1 MNLRV
6 LSPIWNMLN
15 VFVVFIIPNIQFL
28 LATRIITTYTS
39 WIISTGMFML
49 MVRMLILHLHGQ
61 ILTGS
66 IMHIVPTATTV
77 GIGETVGTRLIRI
90 TADGDTIHG
99 VIIITADG
107 DIHITDIMDIT
118 IMAGALL
125 IITDTDTTT
134 IGEADITME
143 ETTTETILHTTKLT
157 VDQPAMHAHQRKEA
171 AEYRQQQLG
180 VAAAE
185 RRPQFAAIIPP

>member
-1 MNLRV
+1 
-6 LSPIWNMLN
+6 
-15 VFVVFIIPNIQFL
+15 
-28 LATRIITTYTS
+28 
-39 WIISTGMFML
+39 MFML
-49 MVRMLILHLHGQ
+49 MVRMLMLHLHGQ

-66 IMHIVPTATTV
+66 IIHIVPTVTTV
-77 GIGETVGTRLIRI
+77 GIGETVGTHLIRI
-90 TADGDTIHG
+90 TADGDIITGDTIRG
-99 VIIITADG
+99 VIIIMADG
-107 DIHITDIMDIT
+107 DIHTTDIMDIT
-118 IMAGALL
+118 IMAGVLL

-157 VDQPAMHAHQRKEA
+157 ADQPAMHAHQREEA

-185 RRPQFAAIIPP
+185 RRPQFAVIILP

>member
-1 MNLRV
+1 
-6 LSPIWNMLN
+6 
-15 VFVVFIIPNIQFL
+15 
-28 LATRIITTYTS
+28 
-39 WIISTGMFML
+39 MFML

-61 ILTGS
+61 IHTGS

-99 VIIITADG
+99 VIIIIMVDG

-134 IGEADITME
+134 IGEADFTME

-180 VAAAE
+180 VVAAE
-185 RRPQFAAIIPP
+185 HRPQFAAIIPP